1 MWKVIKKTFSFI
13 LKSFLWGTVACGSGL
28 IVFMCY
34 KFFGGSAIAAAVGAV
49 ALAMYFYKS
58 VKSENNVIDNSF
70 EARKDAVESNSESL
84 Y

>member
-13 LKSFLWGTVACGSGL
+13 LKSFLWGTVVLGSGL

-34 KFFGGSAIAAAVGAV
+34 KFFGDNVVAAVVGAV
-49 ALAMYFYKS
+49 VLATYFYKS
-58 VKSENNVIDNSF
+58 VRSGNNVVDNSF
-70 EARKDAVESNSESL
+70 EAKKEAVESSNKFL